1 MHDGSQIRVLRSA
14 SPLTLWSRCLIF
26 LVAAMIWMALGPD
39 FSGAGAVP
47 DREDTLIIGVGRD
60 FLDGP
65 ASRTYV
71 HGSTHTWEAL
81 TYLDENLN
89 ACPWLARSWES
100 EDQARTWIFHL
111 KENVRF
117 HDNTPLTAEL
127 ARQSILRIAS
137 SPRYDPSGVFKD
149 LDNLEARGELDLVFH
164 LKKPCPSFANRVS
177 YYQSPVLHPKDFE
190 PDGRLKTVTGTGPFY
205 LKKAIPGD
213 RIVLEAF
220 DGYWGIK
227 PYFRRVIFR
236 NLADA
241 QTRAMALMAHEVD
254 AVADVGAILPQQVET
269 LKNVSGLVLDSVEVA
284 TTHYL
289 VINCAK
295 DPFTKNS
302 HRQWLASIID
312 RKTIVNALVAG
323 CGRVAKDPFTPL
335 AKDWCFG
342 YLDDS
347 WHLEKMPEPVPVDIL
362 LHAGT
367 LERWPYLDIA
377 QFIQVQLGRYGFK
390 AAIHIREPGAYY
402 KEMKEGK
409 FSLALQPNT
418 LMTGEPDFFYA
429 YYLASDG
436 PRSYGCG
443 CTQTDDLIARGR
455 HSSTKAEQKIIYRQL
470 SKDFSRD
477 LPLLPLYHD
486 ISFFAYTDRLGFFG
500 MDHNFRPL
508 LVQAKPA
515 DNNQKRA
522 AESDSQNRFALSPD
536 KIKAWLA
543 GFLQNRNPVQ

>member
-1 MHDGSQIRVLRSA
+1 
-14 SPLTLWSRCLIF
+14 
-26 LVAAMIWMALGPD
+26 MIWMALALD
-39 FSGAGAVP
+39 FSGAGALP
-47 DREDTLIIGVGRD
+47 EDTLIIGVGRD

-65 ASRTYV
+65 ASRTYL

-89 ACPWLARSWES
+89 ACPWLARSWEIQ
-100 EDQARTWIFHL
+100 DQARTWIFHL
-111 KENVRF
+111 RENVRF
-117 HDNTPLTAEL
+117 HDNTPLTADL
-127 ARQSILRIAS
+127 AKQSILRIAS

-149 LDNLEARGELDLVFH
+149 LETLEARGELDLVFH
-164 LKKPCPSFANRVS
+164 LKKPCPVFANRVS
-177 YYQSPVLHPKDFE
+177 YYQSPVLHPRDFE
-190 PDGRLKTVTGTGPFY
+190 PDGRLKSVTGTGPFY
-205 LKKAIPGD
+205 LKQAVPGD
-213 RIVLEAF
+213 RIILEAF
-220 DGYWGIK
+220 EGYWGIK
-227 PYFRRVIFR
+227 PHFTRVVFR

-241 QTRAMALMAHEVD
+241 QTRAMALMAREVD

-269 LKNVSGLVLDSVEVA
+269 LKHVSGLVLDHVEVA

-295 DPFTKNS
+295 PPFMENS
-302 HRQWLASIID
+302 HRQWLASVID
-312 RKTIVNALVAG
+312 REAIVDALVAG

-335 AKDWCFG
+335 AKEWCFG
-342 YLDDS
+342 YLDGS
-347 WHLEKMPEPVPVDIL
+347 WNPVKMPLPVAVDIL
-362 LHAGT
+362 LHAAT

-377 QFIQVQLGRYGFK
+377 QFIQMQLGRYGFK
-390 AAIHIREPGAYY
+390 ASIHIREPGAYY
-402 KEMKEGK
+402 KEMKEGR

-443 CTQTDDLIARGR
+443 CARTDELIARGR
-455 HSSTKAEQKIIYRQL
+455 HSSTRAEQKPVYRQL
-470 SKDFSRD
+470 SRQFSRD

-508 LVQAKPA
+508 LVQAKSA
-515 DNNQKRA
+515 GGSRKRA
-522 AESDSQNRFALSPD
+522 AESNELKSLGQSPD
-536 KIKAWLA
+536 KIKTFRV
-543 GFLQNRNPVQ
+543 GFLPDRNPVQ

>member
-1 MHDGSQIRVLRSA
+1 MRSA
-14 SPLTLWSRCLIF
+14 SLLNLWSRCLIF
-26 LVAAMIWMALGPD
+26 LVPAIIGMALGPD

-47 DREDTLIIGVGRD
+47 DREQTLIIGVGRD

-65 ASRTYV
+65 ASRTYL

-111 KENVRF
+111 RENVRF
-117 HDNTPLTAEL
+117 HDNTPLTADL

-137 SPRYDPSGVFKD
+137 SPRYDPSGVFRD
-149 LDNLEARGELDLVFH
+149 LEQLEARGDLDLVFH
-164 LKKPCPSFANRVS
+164 LKKPCPSFPNRVS

-190 PDGRLKTVTGTGPFY
+190 PDGRLKTVTGTGPFH
-205 LKKAIPGD
+205 LKQAIPGD
-213 RIVLEAF
+213 RIILAAF
-220 DGYWGIK
+220 DGYWGAK
-227 PYFRRVIFR
+227 PFFRQVIFR
-236 NLADA
+236 ALTDA
-241 QTRAMALMAHEVD
+241 QTRIMALMAGEVD
-254 AVADVGAILPQQVET
+254 AVADVGAVLPQQVEN
-269 LKNVSGLVLDSVEVA
+269 LKTVPGLILDSVEVA

-289 VINCAK
+289 VFNCAK
-295 DPFTKNS
+295 APFVENS
-302 HRQWLASIID
+302 ARQWLASIID

-323 CGRVAKDPFTPL
+323 CGRVAEDPFTPL
-335 AKDWCFG
+335 AKDWRFG
-342 YLDDS
+342 HLDGN
-347 WHLEKMPEPVPVDIL
+347 WHPVKMPAPGSVDIL

-377 QFIQVQLGRYGFK
+377 QFIQMQLGQYGFR

-402 KEMKEGK
+402 KEMKEGN

-443 CTQTDDLIARGR
+443 CAKTDEFIARGR
-455 HSSTKAEQKIIYRQL
+455 HNSSAAEQKEVYRQL
-470 SKDFSRD
+470 SKDFSRN

-486 ISFFAYTDRLGFFG
+486 ISFFAYTDRLKFFG

-508 LVQAKPA
+508 LVQAKPVVSIR
-515 DNNQKRA
+515 QKGA
-522 AESDSQNRFALSPD
+522 
-536 KIKAWLA
+536 
-543 GFLQNRNPVQ
+543 VQ